1 MLSAFEKRLQAE
13 TDASNLRAE
22 LKAQREITAVFERGQ
37 QNACDGEDAAKE
49 YAAGLE
55 INLKAVIERAE
66 KAEAKLAD
74 CISSHQRTNA
84 KLNELEQNEDAIGAE
99 LDRVTG
105 ERDSLLG
112 TLAEIRA
119 ACAAITFIA
128 KFPIPAP
135 QPSAPAKH

>member
-1 MLSAFEKRLQAE
+1 MRG
-13 TDASNLRAE
+13 NLRAE

-74 CISSHQRTNA
+74 CETA
-84 KLNELEQNEDAIGAE
+84 LNSINEIVRLGAE